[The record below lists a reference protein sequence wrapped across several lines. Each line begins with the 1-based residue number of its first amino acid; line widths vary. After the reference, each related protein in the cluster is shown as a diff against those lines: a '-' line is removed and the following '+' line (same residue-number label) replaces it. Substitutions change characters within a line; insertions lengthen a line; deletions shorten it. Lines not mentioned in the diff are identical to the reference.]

1 MIKIEDGNIY
11 LTRGDSATLNV
22 IITDQAGQTWTPGTG
37 DKVIFCIKSGAT
49 TPEPLLTIQAA
60 EGETNI
66 NINPQDTIGL
76 TFGSYIYDIH
86 VELSGGGIYTVIA
99 DKRFEVGREA
109 HTSWSLMDRS
119 RTADH

>member
-22 IITDQAGQTWTPGTG
+22 TITDQAGQTWTPETG
-37 DKVIFCIKSGAT
+37 DKVIFCLKSGAT
-49 TPEPLLTIQAA
+49 TPEPLLTIQA
-60 EGETNI
+60 EDGETNI
-66 NINPQDTIGL
+66 DIKPSDTAKL

-86 VELSGGGIYTVIA
+86 VELAGGGIYTVIA

-109 HTSWSLMDRS
+109 HTSWS
-119 RTADH
+119 